1 MSIKY
6 FVNTSKYLMYDHTD
20 ERRDVSQSSIQS
32 KLFLNHIRPVCSII
46 IKLNRASEQQYQ
58 YLRGLDYAEYR
69 SK

>member
-6 FVNTSKYLMYDHTD
+6 FVNTPKYLMYGPTD
-20 ERRDVSQSSIQS
+20 GCRDVSRSSNQS

-46 IKLNRASEQQYQ
+46 IKLNRAYEQQYS